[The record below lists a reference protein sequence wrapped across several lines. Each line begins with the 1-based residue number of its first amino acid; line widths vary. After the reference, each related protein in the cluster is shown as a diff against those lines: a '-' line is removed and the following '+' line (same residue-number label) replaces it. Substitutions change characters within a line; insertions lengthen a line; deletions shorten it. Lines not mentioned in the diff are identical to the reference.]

1 MMGLLRQGGANEPN
15 PVSPV
20 FSFAPRPLPCYKLTC
35 SEAGLRIAGQF

>member
-1 MMGLLRQGGANEPN
+1 MGLLRQGGANEPD

-20 FSFAPRPLPCYKLTC
+20 FSFAPPRYKLTC